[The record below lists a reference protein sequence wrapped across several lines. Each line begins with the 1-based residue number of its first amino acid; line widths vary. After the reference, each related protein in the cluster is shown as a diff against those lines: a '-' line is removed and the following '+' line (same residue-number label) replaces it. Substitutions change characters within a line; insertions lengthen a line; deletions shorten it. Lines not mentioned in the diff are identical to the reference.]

1 MFLKDET
8 FDKIEL
14 VVGDTHCMEDGSKGP
29 ESSCHIKISQ
39 YFLSQLI
46 REDYNQVEKVSVR
59 WLKEPLVWADVSR
72 PARLSY
78 QILEWLSKLDP
89 LEDADQV
96 SGGAGGGGE
105 VLWRAMLAIPRSS

>member
-29 ESSCHIKISQ
+29 ESSCHVKSPHT
-39 YFLSQLI
+39 FSQLI

-59 WLKEPLVWADVSR
+59 
-72 PARLSY
+72 
-78 QILEWLSKLDP
+78 
-89 LEDADQV
+89 
-96 SGGAGGGGE
+96 
-105 VLWRAMLAIPRSS
+105 